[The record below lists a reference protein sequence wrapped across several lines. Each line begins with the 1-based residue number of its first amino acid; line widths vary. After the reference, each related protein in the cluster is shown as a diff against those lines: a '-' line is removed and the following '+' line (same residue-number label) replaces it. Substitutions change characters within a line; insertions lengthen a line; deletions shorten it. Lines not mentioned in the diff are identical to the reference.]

1 MPEPEKPEEVE
12 NEPIEAA
19 FPEEAPSGDPE
30 DPSAPTEIVTVLE
43 ESTDIVALAE
53 TMAERARAF
62 ATVMRHALNAT
73 FPEDWVVHG
82 DSGGAFLMGK
92 GADRLMTFLSIGFS
106 EMKLEK
112 ENREDSDGAF
122 YQYRGSASFSWMGR
136 TIQAEGGASC
146 RHNRLS
152 KGGKLSPQDVN
163 ETDVRTFAQ
172 TNLVRIGV
180 TRILGLKDYPISE
193 LPEQTR
199 TGQPFRER
207 VGKVSYKGGTQGA
220 RTSNTNER
228 ALQDDIKRWASQMFA
243 TAVEAQDW
251 LEQLTEFQGKDGKV
265 AGLRSVDRLTGKRLE
280 IAHDKA
286 GKDYARHTGGE

>member
-1 MPEPEKPEEVE
+1 MTEKRQQED
-12 NEPIEAA
+12 EPIEAE
-19 FPEEAPSGDPE
+19 FTESPSGDPE

-43 ESTDIVALAE
+43 ESTDIVKMAE
-53 TMAERARAF
+53 TMEERALAF

-106 EMKLEK
+106 DMELTK
-112 ENREDSDGAF
+112 ENRTDSDGDY
-122 YQYRGSASFSWMGR
+122 YQYRGKARFTWMGR

-152 KGGKLSPQDVN
+152 KGGRLSPQDVN

-193 LPEQTR
+193 LPEKTR
-199 TGQPFRER
+199 TGQTFRDR
-207 VGKVSYKGGTQGA
+207 VGRVDYQSRTQGG
-220 RTSNTNER
+220 RTSDKGER
-228 ALQDDIKRWASQMFA
+228 EMQDDLKKWAAAMFE
-243 TAVEAQDW
+243 TPTECQDW
-251 LEQLTEFQGKDGKV
+251 LEQLSEYTGKDDKLVKGI
-265 AGLRSVDRLTGKRLE
+265 RNPDRLTGGRLRVT
-280 IAHDKA
+280 HDKA
-286 GKDYARHTGGE
+286 KKDYDRFMGGE